1 MGSNSRRAWNVVQ
14 PLRGRKPDSVERPPQ
29 RAKDRVPS
37 PCKPSENWR
46 SDWWGCGDSPED
58 LWAGQ
63 LPFLFQD
70 TQGAPMRVPLEG
82 PVLSVDLLARWQ
94 FLSWHDSA
102 IDGWNILS
110 GGDVAV
116 AGWHKGMVL
125 FAIIPGHFHWGMESR
140 AGKRNSRVLA

>member
-1 MGSNSRRAWNVVQ
+1 MGSNSRRAWNRCAAT
-14 PLRGRKPDSVERPPQ
+14 PGRKPDSVGSHLK

-70 TQGAPMRVPLEG
+70 TQGAPMRVPLKIQS
-82 PVLSVDLLARWQ
+82 LSVDLLARWQ

-125 FAIIPGHFHWGMESR
+125 FISYQVTFTGGMESR